1 MLKIIEFYVPKN
13 DDNKAITRHNIAHND
28 YNVQSE
34 GISVLKRLVLIR
46 MANIRRI
53 KYLTQEELQGLLGV
67 ITNKRDKALYLLA
80 YRHGLRACEVG
91 MLRVEDVDLG
101 RSRIRIDRAK
111 HSQGGEYLMQSDE
124 VKSLKAWLKEKNGK
138 TDALFPSQRGRPIS
152 RRMLDYSIKFYGQRA
167 DIPVE
172 KRHFHVLRHSIAVHL
187 IEAGADLRFV
197 QDWLGHTNI
206 QSTVIYAHLTNRARD
221 EQATKLFSSPLIV
234 RP

>member
-1 MLKIIEFYVPKN
+1 
-13 DDNKAITRHNIAHND
+13 
-28 YNVQSE
+28 
-34 GISVLKRLVLIR
+34 

-53 KYLTQEELQGLLGV
+53 KYLTQEELQSLLRV
-67 ITNKRDKALYLLA
+67 ITNKRDKALFLLA

-124 VKSLKAWLKEKNGK
+124 VKALKLWLKEKNGK
-138 TDALFPSQRGRPIS
+138 TAALFPSQRGRPIS
-152 RRMLDYSIKFYGQRA
+152 RRMLDYSIKIYGQKA

-221 EQATKLFSSPLIV
+221 EQAIKLFSSPLIV
-234 RP
+234 RS